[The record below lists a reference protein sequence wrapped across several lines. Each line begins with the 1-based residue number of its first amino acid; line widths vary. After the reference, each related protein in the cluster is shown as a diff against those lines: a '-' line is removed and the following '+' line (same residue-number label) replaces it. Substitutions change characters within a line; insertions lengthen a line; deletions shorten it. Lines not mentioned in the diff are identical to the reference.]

1 MSKTL
6 VKTIGAALL
15 TTAIALTPSCI
26 ATYPL
31 GTKDPKP
38 EMAYKISDEYGECTV
53 TETGLMT
60 NPKLRERWEKQT
72 GRKFVPYNN

>member
-31 GTKDPKP
+31 GTKDPEMQYEWVDKENYFGGKIKANHTALKTKP
-38 EMAYKISDEYGECTV
+38 E
-53 TETGLMT
+53 
-60 NPKLRERWEKQT
+60 LRESYERNT
-72 GRKFVPYNN
+72 GKTFVP

>member
-1 MSKTL
+1 MGKTL

-31 GTKDPKP
+31 GTTEQKP
-38 EMAYKISDEYGECTV
+38 EMVYRWTDENGVIQNRFHNTLI
-53 TETGLMT
+53 TK
-60 NPKLRERWEKQT
+60 PKLRESYERCT
-72 GRKFVPYNN
+72 GKTFVP